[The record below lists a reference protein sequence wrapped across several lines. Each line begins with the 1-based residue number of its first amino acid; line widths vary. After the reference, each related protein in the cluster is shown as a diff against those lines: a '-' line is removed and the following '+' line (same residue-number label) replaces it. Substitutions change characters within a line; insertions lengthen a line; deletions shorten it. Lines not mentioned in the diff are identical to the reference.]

1 MASREYRYV
10 TSSNIQGVSY
20 DRDTQTLYVQFKNGS
35 EYSYASIPSDEYEE
49 LISATSVG
57 SYFNDNIKGQYAF
70 TRV

>member
-10 TSSNIQGVSY
+10 TSSNIQGVAY
-20 DRDTQTLYVQFKNGS
+20 DRDTQTLYIQFKNGS
-35 EYSYASIPSDEYEE
+35 EYSYANVPNDEYEE
-49 LISATSVG
+49 LIEASSVG